1 MAKKLLNNEK
11 KNEVKNGIKILEKI
25 KNGIIAGMMF
35 TVVLSIAWTSYTI
48 RNRIE
53 GNMPKIMI
61 NPQALFAS
69 FLTIKAFS
77 AKENK

>member
-35 TVVLSIAWTSYTI
+35 TVVLSIAWSSYTI
-48 RNRIE
+48 WNGIE

-61 NPQALFAS
+61 IPQALFA
-69 FLTIKAFS
+69 
-77 AKENK
+77 

>member
-11 KNEVKNGIKILEKI
+11 NNKVKNGIKILEKI

-35 TVVLSIAWTSYTI
+35 TVVLSIAWSSYTI
-48 RNRIE
+48 WNGIE

-61 NPQALFAS
+61 IPQALFAS

-77 AKENK
+77 AKEDK

>member
-11 KNEVKNGIKILEKI
+11 KNELKNGIKILEKI

-35 TVVLSIAWTSYTI
+35 TVVLSIAWSSYTI
-48 RNRIE
+48 WNGIE

-61 NPQALFAS
+61 IPQALFAS